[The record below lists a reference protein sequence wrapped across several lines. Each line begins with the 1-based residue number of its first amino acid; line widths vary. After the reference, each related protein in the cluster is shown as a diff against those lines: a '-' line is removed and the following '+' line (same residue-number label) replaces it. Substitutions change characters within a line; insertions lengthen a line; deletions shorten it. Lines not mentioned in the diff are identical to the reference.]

1 MSYKFITLKEA
12 NDGKHKYIV
21 TLLNKETGRN
31 INIKFG
37 AIKENGEPYEDF
49 TIHKD
54 IKRKELYEARHKVR
68 EDWTDPKTAGFWSKW
83 ILWNKPSL
91 EASLKDTLK
100 RFNL

>member
-1 MSYKFITLKEA
+1 MSYKFITLKET

-21 TLLNKETGRN
+21 TLLNKETGREN
-31 INIKFG
+31 NIKFG
-37 AIKENGEPYEDF
+37 AYGMSDY
-49 TIHKD
+49 TQHKD

-83 ILWNKPSL
+83 ILWNKLSL